1 MPTRSTSRTASNA
14 KTRRP
19 QAERNPSA
27 SRAGPTGA
35 SRAAPRKKAPSGAPK
50 VVPRNA
56 SLAVELLM
64 TDHREVEALFKAY
77 AREESEQGRR
87 SVATR
92 ICAALALHAQVEEQL
107 FYPFVREQIAA
118 TDLVD
123 EAEVEHGSL
132 KDLIAQIQDSQ
143 NVDEKFDARIHVLKE
158 YVQHHVKEEENEIFP
173 KLKNMKPDLDEL
185 GQEMH
190 QLKQSLEAEMAEP
203 GEPDPEAIRRQTSG
217 VPVLERPREQR

>member
-1 MPTRSTSRTASNA
+1 MPTRSTPRAASGAKPRSRSTGRTVS
-14 KTRRP
+14 KL
-19 QAERNPSA
+19 
-27 SRAGPTGA
+27 RAGEA
-35 SRAAPRKKAPSGAPK
+35 SSPARKKTPANTLKP
-50 VVPRNA
+50 VPRNA

-87 SVATR
+87 GVATS

-118 TDLVD
+118 TGLVD
-123 EAEVEHGSL
+123 EAEVEHRSL
-132 KDLIAQIQDSQ
+132 KDLIAQIQDSP

-158 YVQHHVKEEENEIFP
+158 YVQHHVEEEENEIFP

-190 QLKQSLEAEMAEP
+190 QLKQSLHAEMAEP
-203 GEPDPEAIRRQTSG
+203 RGTDPDSLRRQASA